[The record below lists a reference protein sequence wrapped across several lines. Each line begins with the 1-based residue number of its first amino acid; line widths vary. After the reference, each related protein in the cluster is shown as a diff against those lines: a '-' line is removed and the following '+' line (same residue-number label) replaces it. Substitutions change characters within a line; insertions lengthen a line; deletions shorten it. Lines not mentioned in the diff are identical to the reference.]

1 MTQTFALTLLPDRL
15 AICRLPADAAIPP
28 WAISALSAGGFGAVT
43 RTRDELSVV
52 CAQTHI
58 PTAAN
63 AAAANADAANA
74 DADCDDGA
82 HDGASD
88 AGLRVDADWRA
99 LRVEGPFAFTEV
111 GVLAT
116 LTTAVANANIGVFA
130 ISTFDTDYLLVKRA
144 DADAAIQALSV
155 AGHRVEGDDEQ
166 T

>member
-28 WAISALSAGGFGAVT
+28 WAMSALNASGFGAVT

-52 CAQTHI
+52 CAQRFV
-58 PTAAN
+58 PTPRPATD
-63 AAAANADAANA
+63 DAP
-74 DADCDDGA
+74 
-82 HDGASD
+82 D

-111 GVLAT
+111 GVLAA
-116 LTTAVANANIGVFA
+116 LTTEIANANIGVFA